1 MPAKAVCQV
10 RSLRGQASLLRGADS
25 RTDGSCQGSLERV
38 QMYSMTTLTPRRTA
52 ILTFIR
58 ERIAEHGQSPSL
70 AEISEAFGFAS
81 RSVAR
86 KHVLALT
93 EAGFIEVNAHQA
105 RGIRLPGQPT
115 RPELLDIAVLGRVA
129 AGAPIGA
136 DAEVHSRLLLDPSM
150 FSRVPDYML
159 RVRGDSMIE
168 DGILDGDLV
177 GVHRNPEAVNGQI
190 VVARLDGEVTI
201 KRFERVGD
209 AVRLL
214 PRNPA
219 YQPIIVRADQDLAIE
234 GVFCGLVRQG

>member
-1 MPAKAVCQV
+1 
-10 RSLRGQASLLRGADS
+10 
-25 RTDGSCQGSLERV
+25 
-38 QMYSMTTLTPRRTA
+38 MYSMTTLTPRRTA

-58 ERIAEHGQSPSL
+58 DRIAEHGQSPSL

-93 EAGFIEVNAHQA
+93 EAGFIEVNPHQA
-105 RGIRLPGQPT
+105 RGIRLLGQPA
-115 RPELLDIAVLGRVA
+115 RPELLDIPVLGRVA

-136 DAEVHSRLLLDPSM
+136 DAGVHSRLLLDPSI

-159 RVRGDSMIE
+159 RVQGDSMIE

-177 GVHRNPEAVNGQI
+177 GVHRNPEALNGQI

-209 AVRLL
+209 VVRLL

-219 YQPIIVRADQDLAIE
+219 YKPIIVEASQDLAIE